1 MTDVVKHMK
10 WWGWG
15 REGVGFHH
23 EDKPEFAPFV
33 LNAVGLDLHTAP
45 PAVEPNFDELKVP
58 RSKATAAFVKE
69 LAAIVGAEH
78 VTKDDMMRV
87 VHTYGKS
94 LRDLVRIRGNMILR
108 APDVVVY
115 PADEAEVQRIVDAA
129 VAADAVI
136 IPFGGGSNIAGS
148 LEPYPKEKRVIISL
162 DLGRLNQVLDVDAD
176 SGLARIQAG
185 AQGPDLEAQLAER
198 GAGFA
203 VASDV
208 ALVSHRHPLTTGEN
222 IPLHHPWGFETVQ
235 SSPNLSRIIDDLDAP
250 GGYAILLHH
259 LFGVQLAPL

>member
-33 LNAVGLDLHTAP
+33 LNAVGLDLHTAT

-94 LRDLVRIRGNMILR
+94 LRDLVRNWREGRPEDGLMGEIEI
-108 APDVVVY
+108 APQY
-115 PADEAEVQRIVDAA
+115 RFALYCFPCVQCR
-129 VAADAVI
+129 
-136 IPFGGGSNIAGS
+136 FSYTHLNEGG
-148 LEPYPKEKRVIISL
+148 
-162 DLGRLNQVLDVDAD
+162 
-176 SGLARIQAG
+176 
-185 AQGPDLEAQLAER
+185 ER
-198 GAGFA
+198 WCP
-203 VASDV
+203 
-208 ALVSHRHPLTTGEN
+208 R
-222 IPLHHPWGFETVQ
+222 
-235 SSPNLSRIIDDLDAP
+235 RR
-250 GGYAILLHH
+250 
-259 LFGVQLAPL
+259 